1 MTLVGQGAA
10 PGIGGGP
17 ADGPTP
23 PRSTGGLRNLG
34 SARWRRRNL
43 TFDRVSFF
51 AVFLVVPLVAYLVFV
66 VSPFVQAAY
75 FSLTSWSGF
84 SPQIPF
90 VGLANYT
97 KLIGDD
103 TFLKA
108 VGNSVILA
116 LVLPTVTLALAM
128 FFATLVT
135 VGGSSRGNVRG
146 LAGSNVY
153 RIVSFFPY
161 VVPAIVIGLIWSQ
174 IYDPN
179 SGILNGVLTRVGLD
193 QFTSFAWL
201 GEVSTAR
208 LAVMFVIVWGLVGFY
223 MVLFIAA
230 IKGIPAEIFE
240 AARVDGAGR
249 ARTTFAITIPLVRDN
264 VQTAYIYMGILALDA
279 FVYMAALEPGGGPEN
294 TTLVMS
300 QQLFTTAFTK
310 GQFGYACAMGV
321 VLAVITLAY
330 AGLVFAVN
338 RLTGGRNEV
347 GE

>member
-1 MTLVGQGAA
+1 VTLVGQGAA
-10 PGIGGGP
+10 PGVGAGP
-17 ADGPTP
+17 AGAGTP
-23 PRSTGGLRNLG
+23 QRASGGLRNLG

-43 TFDRVSFF
+43 TFDKISFF
-51 AVFLVVPLVAYLVFV
+51 AVFLVLPLVLYIAFV

-84 SPQIPF
+84 SPEIPF
-90 VGLANYT
+90 VGLKNYA
-97 KLIGDD
+97 KLLGDD
-103 TFLKA
+103 TFQKA

-116 LVLPTVTLALAM
+116 LVLPTVTLGLAM

-146 LAGSNVY
+146 LAGSSAY

-161 VVPAIVIGLIWSQ
+161 VIPAIVIGLIWSQ

-193 QFTSFAWL
+193 QFTSFPWL

-230 IKGIPAEIFE
+230 IKGIPAELFE

-249 ARTTFAITIPLVRDN
+249 FRTTVSITIPLVRDN
-264 VQTAYIYMGILALDA
+264 IQTAYVYMGILALDA

-347 GE
+347 AE

>member
-1 MTLVGQGAA
+1 MLF
-10 PGIGGGP
+10 
-17 ADGPTP
+17 
-23 PRSTGGLRNLG
+23 RSFL
-34 SARWRRRNL
+34 
-43 TFDRVSFF
+43 
-51 AVFLVVPLVAYLVFV
+51 VFLVVPLVCYLAFV

-75 FSLTSWSGF
+75 FSLTSWTGF
-84 SPQIPF
+84 STNIPF
-90 VGLANYT
+90 VGLSNYA
-97 KLIGDD
+97 KLLGDD
-103 TFLKA
+103 IFLKA
-108 VGNSVILA
+108 VGNSIVLA
-116 LVLPTVTLALAM
+116 LVLPTVTLVLAM

-135 VGGSSRGNVRG
+135 VGGSNRGNVRG
-146 LAGSNVY
+146 LAGSSFY

-179 SGILNGVLTRVGLD
+179 SGLLNGVLTRLGLD
-193 QFTSFAWL
+193 SFASFAWL
-201 GEVSTAR
+201 GEVGTAK

-249 ARTTFAITIPLVRDN
+249 FRSTISITIPLVRDN
-264 VQTAYIYMGILALDA
+264 IQTAYIYMGILALDA

-294 TTLVMS
+294 STLVIS
-300 QQLFTTAFTK
+300 QRLFTTAFTQ

-330 AGLVFAVN
+330 AGLVFLVI
-338 RLTGGRNEV
+338 RLTGGRDEV
-347 GE
+347 AE